1 MSKNSWLDRNSNF
14 RSILKSKTV
23 LYLVFVAALFNLYMF
38 VSNQD
43 WMFAAIFILVG
54 YLTCFF
60 SQNMIVILCIAIA
73 TSNILKYGTKVRVRD
88 GFTSENVNEEQSDIL
103 LNEDSVSDLD
113 ELSKEPSPESKPI
126 PKTSLDKT
134 KADIKKSIAESE
146 KSELDEDTK
155 VNIKGLLE
163 TQMKLLLG
171 VSELQPLLESSK
183 AMMKDIQSKIDNGS
197 QK

>member
-14 RSILKSKTV
+14 RSILKNKTV

-60 SQNMIVILCIAIA
+60 SQNMIVILCIAMA

-88 GFTSENVNEEQSDIL
+88 GFTSAAETEEP
-103 LNEDSVSDLD
+103 SVDLD
-113 ELSKEPSPESKPI
+113 ESEPETSTPTTT
-126 PKTSLDKT
+126 KTNPSIEKT
-134 KADIKKSIAESE
+134 KADLQKSIDESE

-155 VNIKGLLE
+155 INIKGLLE

-183 AMMKDIQSKIDNGS
+183 AMMKDIQSKIDSVG

>member
-14 RSILKSKTV
+14 RSILKNKTV

-60 SQNMIVILCIAIA
+60 SQNMIVILCIAMA

-88 GFTSENVNEEQSDIL
+88 GFTSEELSEPT
-103 LNEDSVSDLD
+103 DSISYLD
-113 ELSKEPSPESKPI
+113 ESEPEVTTKKTKPTTKI
-126 PKTSLDKT
+126 DPSIETT
-134 KADIKKSIAESE
+134 KADLQKSIDESE
-146 KSELDEDTK
+146 KSELDEETK
-155 VNIKGLLE
+155 INIKGLLE

-183 AMMKDIQSKIDNGS
+183 AMMKDIQSKIDSVS

>member
-14 RSILKSKTV
+14 RSILKNKTV

-60 SQNMIVILCIAIA
+60 SQNMIVILCIAMA

-88 GFTSENVNEEQSDIL
+88 GFTSEETSEPT
-103 LNEDSVSDLD
+103 DSISYLD
-113 ELSKEPSPESKPI
+113 ESEPETPTITQPTK
-126 PKTSLDKT
+126 KTTKT
-134 KADIKKSIAESE
+134 NPSIEKTQADLQKSIDESE

-183 AMMKDIQSKIDNGS
+183 AIMKDIQSKIDSVG